1 MAKDSLPK
9 HQPKHHLP
17 PEDSMAKGYSPND
30 QRRALCSCLTVF
42 LLLAGITVLVL
53 WLVYRPYKPRFTVV
67 GAAIYGL
74 NATGPPLMS
83 TTMQFTIFIRNPNRR
98 VSIYYDKLS
107 AFVSYKNQAITQPV
121 VLPPL
126 YLEKHSTVSLS
137 PVIGGSLV
145 PVSLEVTN
153 GLAMDEQYGLV
164 NLKLIIL
171 GRIRWKA
178 GAIKTAH
185 YSMYVRCDIM
195 MGLKKGFVGQVPLL
209 GAPVC
214 DVDM

>member
-83 TTMQFTIFIRNPNRR
+83 TTMQFTILIRNPNRR

-107 AFVSYKNQAITQPV
+107 AFVSYKNQAITPQV

-137 PVIGGSLV
+137 PVIGSSLV

-153 GLAMDEQYGLV
+153 GLAMERLV
-164 NLKLIIL
+164 E
-171 GRIRWKA
+171 
-178 GAIKTAH
+178 
-185 YSMYVRCDIM
+185 V
-195 MGLKKGFVGQVPLL
+195 
-209 GAPVC
+209 APVPIADSYGGVAEDSTC
-214 DVDM
+214 NNVTFERSHQRNLRDGA

>member
-1 MAKDSLPK
+1 MAKDPLPK

-17 PEDSMAKGYSPND
+17 PEDSMAKGSSPNN
-30 QRRALCSCLTVF
+30 QRRAICTCLTIF

-83 TTMQFTIFIRNPNRR
+83 TTMQFTILIRNPNRR

-107 AFVSYKNQAITQPV
+107 AFVSYKNQAITPQV

-137 PVIGGSLV
+137 LVIGGSLV

-153 GLAMDEQYGLV
+153 GLAMERLV
-164 NLKLIIL
+164 E
-171 GRIRWKA
+171 
-178 GAIKTAH
+178 
-185 YSMYVRCDIM
+185 V
-195 MGLKKGFVGQVPLL
+195 
-209 GAPVC
+209 APVPVADSYGGVAADSTC
-214 DVDM
+214 NNVTFERSHQRNLRDGA